1 MKIKISNISIGL
13 LFLVFSLFSVP
24 NALAQDE
31 KQEESKA
38 QKELKNTIRFN
49 ITNPLIFGSS
59 YIFGY
64 ERVLKPNQSLSVNI
78 GTFSFPK
85 MFSLDLDSIRE
96 LNSSRTKS
104 GFNICVDYR
113 FYPAKV
119 NKFSA
124 PRGVYFGPYAYY
136 ANSRRHFDL
145 DANTQEY
152 SGRLTTDFKLDVTTL
167 GIQLGYQFVFWNR
180 LSLDMILIGPG
191 VSAYSVKTSIDTS
204 LDPATEE
211 ELFQKIN
218 DALAA
223 KIPGYDRVIEPGD
236 IKRSGTFNTTSFGYR
251 YLIMLGFRF

>member
-1 MKIKISNISIGL
+1 MKNKLSDISGL
-13 LFLVFSLFSVP
+13 LLLLVLLFGSLQQVI
-24 NALAQDE
+24 AQEE
-31 KQEESKA
+31 KQEEPKVP
-38 QKELKNTIRFN
+38 KNLKNTIRFN

-64 ERVLKPNQSLSVNI
+64 ERVLKPNQSVSINL
-78 GTFSFPK
+78 GTFSFPQLAT
-85 MFSLDLDSIRE
+85 LDLDSIVE
-96 LNSSRTKS
+96 SNLSRSKS
-104 GFNICVDYR
+104 GFNISLDYR

-136 ANSRRHFDL
+136 ANARRHFEL
-145 DANTQEY
+145 SSSKQEY
-152 SGRLTTDFKLDVTTL
+152 SGQLTTDYKLDVATL
-167 GIQLGYQFVFWNR
+167 GLQLGYQFVFWNR

-191 VSAYSVKTSIDTS
+191 VSAYSIKTSIDTT

-211 ELFQKIN
+211 ELFKKIN

-223 KIPGYDRVIEPGD
+223 KIPGYNRVIEPGD
-236 IKRSGTFNTTSFGYR
+236 FKKNGTFRTTSFGYR

>member
-1 MKIKISNISIGL
+1 MKNKLSDISGL
-13 LFLVFSLFSVP
+13 LLLLVLLFGSMQQVI
-24 NALAQDE
+24 AQEE
-31 KQEESKA
+31 KQEEPKVP
-38 QKELKNTIRFN
+38 KDLKNTIRFN

-64 ERVLKPNQSLSVNI
+64 ERVLKPNQSFSVNI

-85 MFSLDLDSIRE
+85 LVSLDLDSIQE
-96 LNSSRTKS
+96 MNSSKTKS
-104 GFNICVDYR
+104 GFNLCVDYR

-145 DANTQEY
+145 NANTQEY
-152 SGRLTTDFKLDVTTL
+152 SGHLTTDFKLDVATL

-191 VSAYSVKTSIDTS
+191 VSAYSIKTSINTT

-223 KIPGYDRVIEPGD
+223 KIPGYDRIIAPGD
-236 IKRSGTFNTTSFGYR
+236 LKSSGTFKTTSIGYR
-251 YLIMLGFRF
+251 YLIMIGFRF